1 MVVTL
6 YMQLYTDKCIPQVEK
21 IASVT
26 FLLLLLLLLI
36 TQPRGQPYTVFGG
49 FTSISGGWILSCKE
63 PIKAEDSLHITFESS
78 LGVFDSVSGGSESE
92 SKYTC
97 KV

>member
-26 FLLLLLLLLI
+26 FLLLLLLI
-36 TQPRGQPYTVFGG
+36 TQPRGQPHTVFGG
-49 FTSISGGWILSCKE
+49 FISISGGWILSCKE

-78 LGVFDSVSGGSESE
+78 LGVFASVSGGSESE